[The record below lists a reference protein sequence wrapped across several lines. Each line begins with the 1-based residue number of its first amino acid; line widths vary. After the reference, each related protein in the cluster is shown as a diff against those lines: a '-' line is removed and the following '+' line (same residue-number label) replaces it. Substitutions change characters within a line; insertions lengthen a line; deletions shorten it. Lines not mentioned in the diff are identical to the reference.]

1 MDILRLRHTTI
12 EALQPSRW
20 LCRHTMGHKVR
31 ITCRLLA
38 HRVIR
43 GIATLRSLSD
53 AKRTFARPRDWF
65 LLVHLI
71 PVRPRVGAQ
80 MAAALAPQP
89 RAEREPRHVVGIGA
103 HVENPKVIA
112 ALAEAPRGERLDAVG
127 AHVAEGHWSYRLHR
141 ERGDF
146 RVDPSDESSCEDGG
160 VEIWTREHS
169 SYRADFEPNQLD
181 GDFHRS

>member
-1 MDILRLRHTTI
+1 MR
-12 EALQPSRW
+12 ALSVVTVRT
-20 LCRHTMGHKVR
+20 RKISNAKIVHKP
-31 ITCRLLA
+31 LLA
-38 HRVIR
+38 ISLIV
-43 GIATLRSLSD
+43 GQPFLREVGPLYV
-53 AKRTFARPRDWF
+53 PGPLDW
-65 LLVHLI
+65 HL
-71 PVRPRVGAQ
+71 P
-80 MAAALAPQP
+80 LT
-89 RAEREPRHVVGIGA
+89 A

-112 ALAEAPRGERLDAVG
+112 ASTETPRGQRPDAVRAHG
-127 AHVAEGHWSYRLHR
+127 AQSHWSYRLHR